1 MVLYLPSS
9 KTGWC
14 FKLHT
19 FGLMF
24 SENFT
29 KKSVKLASNR
39 HNINICFHFI
49 AKKSVSS
56 EFADL
61 LAHFLSSFFNVF
73 NLSGKSKHKIN
84 DKGSDQLV
92 KCL

>member
-1 MVLYLPSS
+1 MVLYLPSFQNWVVLQ
-9 KTGWC
+9 TP
-14 FKLHT
+14 T

-24 SENFT
+24 SEKFT

-49 AKKSVSS
+49 AKKSVFS
-56 EFADL
+56 EFADF

-73 NLSGKSKHKIN
+73 NLSGKSKQESN
-84 DKGSDQLV
+84 DKGADQLV